1 MAEGDLIQTG
11 IAGLDDIL
19 RSSIPKGNV
28 ILVEGAAGT
37 GKTLLGMEF
46 IYRGVTQYNEP
57 GLIVSFEVAPQKLIR
72 DAARSRIPAAA
83 SAASSAPKISSPCI
97 RRSPGGLAWDCTS
110 SRKFSRRTGDRRRL
124 RVWRARALPLF
135 SPCHE
140 RWTRQERRGKTE
152 HQFPSTALGA
162 LAGPIK
168 PPRRRSC
175 ARVLCRLARH
185 ARSRH

>member
-57 GLIVSFEVAPQKLIR
+57 GLIASFEVAPQKLIR
-72 DAARSRIPAAA
+72 QALATEFHALAAPQGVSLQEARGDWPGIVHRPGNSRGARGTGVGRECGGRGHYLYSHPATSGGRGRRDAVKRSTNFRAQRLVLLQGRLNRLGA
-83 SAASSAPKISSPCI
+83 
-97 RRSPGGLAWDCTS
+97 GLAPGC
-110 SRKFSRRTGDRRRL
+110 FA
-124 RVWRARALPLF
+124 VWRGMLDLGVDL
-135 SPCHE
+135 SPY
-140 RWTRQERRGKTE
+140 Q
-152 HQFPSTALGA
+152 
-162 LAGPIK
+162 
-168 PPRRRSC
+168 
-175 ARVLCRLARH
+175 
-185 ARSRH
+185 